1 MTIYSAII
9 GNYDTVKEPLV
20 ITPGWKYIL
29 FTDQDIKSEVWE
41 VRKVELINNDT
52 ILTARYYKIMFHE
65 HIEDEFSIWIDGSF
79 TINCDLDKFMA
90 ANFKSPM
97 TVVKHPLRN
106 CIYREADVCIQ
117 QKRGD
122 RKQIE
127 EQIELYR
134 MEGVPKNWG
143 LIQSGILMREKSDRS
158 ILFCEQWWVN
168 IKTFSTRDQIAFGL
182 VSWVQGWPHTIKFN
196 YQTSKEFIF
205 KKHIHGESHG
215 GIKLHNK

>member
-20 ITPGWKYIL
+20 ITPGWKYVL
-29 FTDQDIKSEVWE
+29 FTDQDIKSVTWE
-41 VRKVELINNDT
+41 VRKVELINNDP
-52 ILTARYYKIMFHE
+52 ILTARYYKIMFHL

-90 ANFKSPM
+90 GNFKSPM

-127 EQIELYR
+127 EQIEMYR

-143 LIQSGILMREKSDRS
+143 LIQSGILMREKSDKS

-168 IKTFSTRDQIAFGL
+168 IKTFSTRDQIAFSL

-205 KKHIHGESHG
+205 KKHIHAEPHG
-215 GIKLHNK
+215 GIKLHN